1 MFLHIKLQYVD
12 IFHTSKSTCMIF
24 FSFFFKVLKF
34 NFFYSTLYQGQKSC
48 YFNLKSKVSTNDSPA
63 PFCVYIT
70 KVIEKE
76 KFDR

>member
-34 NFFYSTLYQGQKSC
+34 IFLFYS
-48 YFNLKSKVSTNDSPA
+48 VSRPEVLLFQSQ
-63 PFCVYIT
+63 
-70 KVIEKE
+70 EQS
-76 KFDR
+76 

>member
-24 FSFFFKVLKF
+24 FSFFFLKYLSL
-34 NFFYSTLYQGQKSC
+34 FFYSTLYQDQKSY